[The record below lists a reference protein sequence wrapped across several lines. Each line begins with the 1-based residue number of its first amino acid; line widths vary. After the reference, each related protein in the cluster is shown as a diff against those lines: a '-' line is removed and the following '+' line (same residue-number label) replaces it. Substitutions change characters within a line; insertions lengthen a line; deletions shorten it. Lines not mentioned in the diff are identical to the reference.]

1 LPSPPGGLHQRSTK
15 RRKTVTFSYS
25 LIMAP
30 VEDVYESQ
38 NDQRLDE
45 LHSKIRTL
53 RGITTDI
60 HSDVESQNL
69 ILDET
74 GDRFSSFGASLMQ
87 TSRRAG
93 QAFGIGSGSLK
104 PWRIAMLIVG
114 LFLVVWLISK
124 LLGWWWAS
132 PVV

>member
-1 LPSPPGGLHQRSTK
+1 MSTS
-15 RRKTVTFSYS
+15 RGR
-25 LIMAP
+25 A
-30 VEDVYESQ
+30 EDVYESQ

-60 HSDVESQNL
+60 HSDVEAQNL

-74 GDRFSSFGASLMQ
+74 GDRFSSFGTTLMQ

-93 QAFGIGSGSLK
+93 QAFGIGTGSLK
-104 PWRIAMLIVG
+104 PWRIATLIIAV
-114 LFLVVWLISK
+114 FLAFWFISK
-124 LLGWWWAS
+124 VLRWWWGS
-132 PVV
+132 PAV